1 MLCYVY
7 MVLIFTFCLG
17 MIGSKGLLDEDGTM
31 LDVSSRPSVLP
42 AGRIDIRRLV
52 DANIDESSK
61 KDIQCE

>member
-1 MLCYVY
+1 
-7 MVLIFTFCLG
+7 